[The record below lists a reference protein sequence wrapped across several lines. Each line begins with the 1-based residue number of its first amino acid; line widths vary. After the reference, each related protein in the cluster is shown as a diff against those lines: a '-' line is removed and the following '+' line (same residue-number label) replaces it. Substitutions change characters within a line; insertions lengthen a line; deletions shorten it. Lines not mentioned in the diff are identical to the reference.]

1 MKTRTTLACLAGGLA
16 GLWLSAAALA
26 TSDKDCDRPH
36 PPKIP
41 DGKIASDVDMI
52 GAKERTKLYL
62 ESADAFFACLD
73 EAQRTVTETGRDVKI
88 KRIDR
93 KREEVEKERNDTLAK
108 FNEQVRIFKLRTEP
122 AGEGA
127 QGSAP
132 APAQAPAPDPKPR

>member
-1 MKTRTTLACLAGGLA
+1 MKTSRATLACLAGGLA

-52 GAKERTKLYL
+52 GAKQRTKLYL
-62 ESADAFFACLD
+62 ESADTFFACLE
-73 EAQRTVTETGRDVKI
+73 EARASVTETGRDVKL

-93 KREEVEKERNDTLAK
+93 KQQEVEKERNDTLAR
-108 FNEQVRIFKLRTEP
+108 FNEQVRVYMART
-122 AGEGA
+122 EGA
-127 QGSAP
+127 QSSAP
-132 APAQAPAPDPKPR
+132 QPAGAPAPDPKPR